1 MILNFI
7 VTSKV
12 GNMTFSSKIK
22 DELSRTEI
30 TDILTAKAEMSA
42 LTRTMGYLSLKG
54 LNKIEVEFSTEN
66 AAVARRIFR
75 LLKTAFKIPAQVSV
89 ESTNRLKKR
98 NNYIIKIGN
107 SLSKNFLL
115 DTSIIRKGVSN
126 NIMTFDFGVPNELI
140 KNDDCKK
147 TYIKGAFLGCGS
159 VSDPEKSYHAEF
171 VSEKEEHSRG
181 ICSLLDDFCIKGK
194 TIFRKGYY
202 VTYIKE
208 SEQISDLLAL
218 MGANIAVLE
227 FENVRAVKETRNQ
240 INRVINCE
248 TANLDKIV
256 DTSVRQINSIRVLKK
271 YKVIDRLP
279 DHLKELAYLRLKHTN
294 ASLKELGEMLNP
306 PLGKSGVNHRLRKIE
321 EIAEEYQ
328 NMKRGVDK

>member
-159 VSDPEKSYHAEF
+159 VS
-171 VSEKEEHSRG
+171 R
-181 ICSLLDDFCIKGK
+181 ICKRK
-194 TIFRKGYY
+194 RRTQQRNMQPFR
-202 VTYIKE
+202 
-208 SEQISDLLAL
+208 
-218 MGANIAVLE
+218 
-227 FENVRAVKETRNQ
+227 
-240 INRVINCE
+240 
-248 TANLDKIV
+248 
-256 DTSVRQINSIRVLKK
+256 
-271 YKVIDRLP
+271 
-279 DHLKELAYLRLKHTN
+279 
-294 ASLKELGEMLNP
+294 
-306 PLGKSGVNHRLRKIE
+306 
-321 EIAEEYQ
+321 
-328 NMKRGVDK
+328 